1 MILVEYSYLGKD
13 NKWHKDYKEFS
24 DRVKALRF
32 IYACIKSDRLHF
44 IDHNASME
52 DSKWLDARIY

>member
-52 DSKWLDARIY
+52 DSR

>member
-1 MILVEYSYLGKD
+1 MILVKYSYLGKD
-13 NKWHKDYKEFS
+13 KKWHIEFKEFS

-32 IYACIKSDRLHF
+32 IYACIKSERLHF
-44 IDHNASME
+44 IDHTASMS